1 MKRRSPLA
9 VVAVAVAAFLLA
21 GGAFA
26 VTFTDPTGDLI
37 VLPEG
42 ADVSTV
48 AALDITTVDAT
59 NTPAGVVT
67 FRVATTQPTMPTASI
82 IALILDLDR
91 NPATGD
97 DGTEADLTFDIDPSG
112 VSSFE
117 FQRWNGTALVPVTPT
132 TATAGYANGALTV
145 TVPRSE
151 LENTRGFNF
160 DVITLAFR
168 SDLMAFAADV
178 APDTEAPFSFDLTGL
193 APPPPPRLT
202 ATKPVGAPARPIA
215 GRAFSMSSVVKRQ
228 DTGATLTSGT
238 VACVVRIGTARVR
251 AVGRFAG
258 GRARCALTVPRTARG
273 KTMRGTMTIRSAGGT
288 VTVPF
293 SFRVRL

>member
-1 MKRRSPLA
+1 MKRRSPLV
-9 VVAVAVAAFLLA
+9 VVAVAVGAFLLA
-21 GGAFA
+21 GGALA
-26 VTFTDPTGDLI
+26 VTFTDPTGDPLA
-37 VLPEG
+37 LPEG

-48 AALDITTVDAT
+48 LPLDITTVDVT

-67 FRVATTQPTMPTASI
+67 FRVATTQPTMPLASFVVI
-82 IALILDLDR
+82 IIDLDR

-97 DGTEADLTFDIDPSG
+97 EGTEAILAFDTDPSG
-112 VSSFE
+112 VSTFDFE
-117 FQRWNGTALVPVTPT
+117 RWNGSALVPVTPT
-132 TATAGYANGALTV
+132 TATGGYAAGALTV

-160 DVITLAFR
+160 DVVTLAFR
-168 SDLMAFAADV
+168 ADLMAAAVDFS
-178 APDTEAPFSFDLTGL
+178 PDSDTSSSFDLTGL

-202 ATKPVGAPARPIA
+202 ATKPVGAPARPVA

-258 GRARCALTVPRTARG
+258 GRARCALTVPRTAKG
-273 KTMRGTMTIRSAGGT
+273 KTLRGTMTIRSAGGT

-293 SFRVRL
+293 SFRVR